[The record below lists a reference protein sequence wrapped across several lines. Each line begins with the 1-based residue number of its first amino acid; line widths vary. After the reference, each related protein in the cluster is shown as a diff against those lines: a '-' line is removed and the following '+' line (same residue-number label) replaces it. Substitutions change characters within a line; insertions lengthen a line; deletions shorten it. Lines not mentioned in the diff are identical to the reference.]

1 MPLLLPSE
9 YSPEALR
16 ADVALV
22 RANRDILQMQLIT
35 LQEGLNLQR
44 SPILKNPTTTDY
56 RVGEFETLPQVSARI
71 YSSPDYWPEIAAAN
85 NLEYPYII
93 VPGQVL
99 TIPAINDDERV

>member
-16 ADVALV
+16 ADLTVARSARNQV
-22 RANRDILQMQLIT
+22 QMQLIS
-35 LQEGLNLQR
+35 LQEGLNLSQVAA
-44 SPILKNPTTTDY
+44 LKNPTQQSY
-56 RVGEFETLPQVSARI
+56 RVGPFETLPQIATMM
-71 YSSPDYWPEIAAAN
+71 YGAPDHWPEIAAAN

-99 TIPAINDDERV
+99 NIPTIANG